1 MPHNQKAALAEL
13 ILSGIDYKK
22 DGIRQAWTC

>member
-22 DGIRQAWTC
+22 DGIRQA